1 MSGILAFLPLA
12 AILVSF
18 VAFILII
25 LLRNNPNAREAVT
38 IIAAV
43 SKFTIVFSML
53 EKVLAGN
60 YPEIK
65 LLSLS
70 PGIELALKVD
80 EAGIIFALLASFLW
94 IVTSF
99 YSIGY
104 MRGLSETHQT
114 RFFASFALC
123 LSSTIGLAF
132 SVNLLTFYLFYE
144 ILTVATYPLVIHKGT
159 PESLKAGRKYLAY
172 LITGGV
178 ILLAAIIYTYQI
190 SGTLDFKPGG
200 FLPEAAS
207 FTQIATLFSLFFL
220 GFGFKAAIIPL
231 HSWLPS
237 AMVTLTPV
245 SALLHAVA
253 VVKAGVFGLVR
264 ATGFVLGPEKLLN
277 IDASWVMAALASF
290 TIIVASLLAFRQDNL
305 KLRLAYSTIAHL
317 SYIILG
323 LALFSE
329 AAWSGALLHIVNHG
343 VMKITLFFCAGAIYV
358 KTHLAN
364 ISQLDGIGRKMPWTM
379 AAFTIATMG
388 LAGMPPV
395 AGFVS
400 KFLLVEG
407 AFADG
412 RAVFGIVLLIS
423 GLLNAGYFFPIV
435 YRAFFKN
442 SPDGDGTKEASPI
455 MLMPIVVTAGLSL
468 FLGIFPDG
476 IFHFFNLAENIA
488 RQVVGIIW

>member
-237 AMVTLTPV
+237 AMVAPTPV

-264 ATGFVLGPEKLLN
+264 ATGFVLGPE
-277 IDASWVMAALASF
+277 
-290 TIIVASLLAFRQDNL
+290 
-305 KLRLAYSTIAHL
+305 
-317 SYIILG
+317 
-323 LALFSE
+323 
-329 AAWSGALLHIVNHG
+329 
-343 VMKITLFFCAGAIYV
+343 
-358 KTHLAN
+358 
-364 ISQLDGIGRKMPWTM
+364 
-379 AAFTIATMG
+379 
-388 LAGMPPV
+388 
-395 AGFVS
+395 
-400 KFLLVEG
+400 
-407 AFADG
+407 
-412 RAVFGIVLLIS
+412 
-423 GLLNAGYFFPIV
+423 
-435 YRAFFKN
+435 
-442 SPDGDGTKEASPI
+442 
-455 MLMPIVVTAGLSL
+455 
-468 FLGIFPDG
+468 
-476 IFHFFNLAENIA
+476 
-488 RQVVGIIW
+488 